1 MYYKIKIL
9 ALAFL
14 AMFAIGC
21 SKSDDGPS
29 KPPPEIVPPEPDP
42 GVILPVMPK
51 DEKFTY
57 YFEWKSLLD
66 NYTFQG
72 TYFRSHGSVL
82 DKRFDRKLWDVT
94 PKKIVIVGDEVVIMM
109 KTLAEY
115 HFKIKW
121 ENNVGTI
128 ENADRTVV
136 DYFVINKDKSLLAIY
151 INMNETMPLSENFPA
166 SIDHIEYT
174 YRPDTFIT
182 FWNALPNKMGKKG
195 TYVRNNTVFKRNL
208 NEK

>member
-9 ALAFL
+9 ALVFL

-29 KPPPEIVPPEPDP
+29 DPPVIIVPPEPDP
-42 GVILPVMPK
+42 GVDPPILPPE
-51 DEKFTY
+51 EKFTY
-57 YFEWKSLLD
+57 YFEWKSILE
-66 NYTFQG
+66 NYSFRG
-72 TYFRSHGSVL
+72 TYFRSHGNVL
-82 DKRFDRKLWDVT
+82 DDRFDERIWDIT
-94 PKKIVIVGDEVVIMM
+94 PKKIVIVGDEVVITM
-109 KTLAEY
+109 KKLPEH

-151 INMNETMPLSENFPA
+151 INMNETLPLDGVVPEN
-166 SIDHIEYT
+166 IDHIEYT
-174 YRPDTFIT
+174 YGLDTFIT
-182 FWNALPNKMGKKG
+182 FWDAIPNKMAVKG
-195 TYVRNNTVFKRNL
+195 TYVRSNAVFKRDL
-208 NEK
+208 REK